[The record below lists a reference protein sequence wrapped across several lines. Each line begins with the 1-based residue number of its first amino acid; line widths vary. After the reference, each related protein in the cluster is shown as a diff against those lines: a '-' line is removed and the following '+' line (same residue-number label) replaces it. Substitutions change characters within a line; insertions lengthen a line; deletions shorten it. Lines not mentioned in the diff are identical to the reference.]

1 MDRDRTQ
8 DPHWDRDQVERDV
21 DGVPAADSVPAADQG
36 DVWNR
41 QQMEF
46 DNTGTEREGT
56 GREAMPDNVAGTTD
70 PGTADMDHISG
81 RGMPSGESHFERN
94 DPTE

>member
-8 DPHWDRDQVERDV
+8 PEHWDREQVERDV
-21 DGVPAADSVPAADQG
+21 DGLPAADQG

-46 DNTGTEREGT
+46 DNTGTDREGT
-56 GREAMPDNVAGTTD
+56 GREAMPDDLTGTTD
-70 PGTADMDHISG
+70 TETADMEHISG

>member
-8 DPHWDRDQVERDV
+8 DAHWDRDQVERDV
-21 DGVPAADSVPAADQG
+21 DGLPAADQG
-36 DVWNR
+36 EVWNR

-46 DNTGTEREGT
+46 DNTGTDREGT
-56 GREAMPDNVAGTTD
+56 GREAMPDDLTGTDTE
-70 PGTADMDHISG
+70 TADMEHISG

>member
-8 DPHWDRDQVERDV
+8 DEHWDRDQVQRDV
-21 DGVPAADSVPAADQG
+21 DDEVPAADQG
-36 DVWNR
+36 EVWNR

-46 DNTGTEREGT
+46 DNSGTEREGT
-56 GREAMPDNVAGTTD
+56 GREAMPDDVTGTTD
-70 PGTADMDHISG
+70 TGTADMDHISG
-81 RGMPSGESHFERN
+81 RGMPSGGEGHFERN